1 MLQSYAQWFEMF
13 IKYSIS
19 LYRKNE
25 MEKGDNTIIY
35 QLFYGGKGREC

>member
-1 MLQSYAQWFEMF
+1 MF

-25 MEKGDNTIIY
+25 MEKGDNTIINS
-35 QLFYGGKGREC
+35 FTGGGGEDVKKITNISV

>member
-1 MLQSYAQWFEMF
+1 MF

-25 MEKGDNTIIY
+25 MEKGDNTIINS
-35 QLFYGGKGREC
+35 FTGGGEDVKKITNISV

>member
-1 MLQSYAQWFEMF
+1 MF

-25 MEKGDNTIIY
+25 MEKGDNTIINS
-35 QLFYGGKGREC
+35 FTGGGGGGDVKKITNISV